1 MSHFD
6 SVEEIVCQL
15 KNAGFPTQI
24 VMWKYQELLNQNLQ
38 IILAIA
44 VGVLTVFLRAL
55 DQNVRR
61 AERAEGARSVHV
73 AARSSF
79 PAGRAS
85 DRRLAR

>member
-1 MSHFD
+1 
-6 SVEEIVCQL
+6 
-15 KNAGFPTQI
+15 
-24 VMWKYQELLNQNLQ
+24 MWKYQELLNQNLQ

-61 AERAEGARSVHV
+61 AERAERAERARSVHV